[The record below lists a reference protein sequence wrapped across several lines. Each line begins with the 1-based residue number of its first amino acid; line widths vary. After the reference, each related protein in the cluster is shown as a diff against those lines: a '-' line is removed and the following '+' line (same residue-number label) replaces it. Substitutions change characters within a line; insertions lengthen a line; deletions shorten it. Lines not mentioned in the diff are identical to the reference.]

1 MFIYKFIKICY
12 PICINIR
19 TYKKGGF
26 ILQRIKNNLKKYK
39 ITYLAFGIVA
49 IFFVILGIKYGFT
62 QKGILTGLAEFSI
75 IVDGTG
81 QKTILIADKILN
93 LLILLLACIIII
105 KEGLNIFKN
114 RIYKKMDIEDDCYGD
129 IVNSF
134 LDLKSSRE
142 SIKNLIKILTLLI
155 LLFLYD
161 KLSSIESIDYSM
173 GYDMF
178 KNISNYIV
186 ILILYYSS
194 VSSAKVELIENIGNL
209 KDDEIVC
216 FTDFLNSNEDIENK
230 KDIDELLQYIKT
242 VKAEGDIEDKT
253 YKMSKFRYQLTIFAF
268 IIAITQFILT
278 LSSL

>member
-1 MFIYKFIKICY
+1 M
-12 PICINIR
+12 
-19 TYKKGGF
+19 
-26 ILQRIKNNLKKYK
+26 QRIKNNFKKYK

-62 QKGILTGLAEFSI
+62 QKGILTGPTELSI

-161 KLSSIESIDYSM
+161 KLSSIESIDYSI

-216 FTDFLNSNEDIENK
+216 FTDFLNSNEDIESK

-253 YKMSKFRYQLTIFAF
+253 YKMSKFRYRLTIFAF

>member
-1 MFIYKFIKICY
+1 M
-12 PICINIR
+12 
-19 TYKKGGF
+19 
-26 ILQRIKNNLKKYK
+26 QRIKNNLKKYK

-49 IFFVILGIKYGFT
+49 IFFVIIGIKYGFT

-81 QKTILIADKILN
+81 QKTILFADKILN

-161 KLSSIESIDYSM
+161 KLSSIESIDYS
-173 GYDMF
+173 
-178 KNISNYIV
+178 I
-186 ILILYYSS
+186 
-194 VSSAKVELIENIGNL
+194 
-209 KDDEIVC
+209 
-216 FTDFLNSNEDIENK
+216 
-230 KDIDELLQYIKT
+230 
-242 VKAEGDIEDKT
+242 
-253 YKMSKFRYQLTIFAF
+253 
-268 IIAITQFILT
+268 
-278 LSSL
+278 